1 MDEFEIINR
10 FFARPVTDEAIAVG
24 IGDDGAVLRPAPG
37 RDLLTVVDTTVC
49 GVHFPETLAA
59 DAVGYRAVAVN
70 VSDIAA
76 MGGRPRWMTLAL
88 TLREA
93 DPAWLDAFA
102 AGVFEAADTWDVTL
116 VGGDTTHG
124 GELVVS
130 VQVIGDVEAG
140 TALTRA
146 GARPGDA
153 IYVSGT
159 PGDAAAGLS
168 LLQSGGPA
176 EGSGRYLV
184 DRFLR
189 PGARVALGQQLR
201 LMANAAIDV
210 SDGLYTDIE
219 KLLAT
224 SGVAGRLDLDAV
236 PMSPEILSLVSAED
250 AMRFALTG
258 GDDYELCFTASEEAL
273 GDGAELAGVRV
284 TRIGRVSEG
293 SGLSC
298 ALNGEPYSF
307 HDDGYRHFR

>member
-1 MDEFEIINR
+1 MDEFELINR
-10 FFARPVTDEAIAVG
+10 YFARPASDEAIVVG

-37 RDLLTVVDTTVC
+37 RDLLSVVDTTVC
-49 GVHFPETLAA
+49 GVHFPESLPA

-102 AGVFEAADTWDVTL
+102 AGLFEAAGAWDVTL

-124 GELVVS
+124 GELVIS
-130 VQVIGDVEAG
+130 VQVTGDVEPG

-146 GARPGDA
+146 GASPGDA

-168 LLQSGGPA
+168 LLQSDGPMDGA
-176 EGSGRYLV
+176 GRYLV
-184 DRFLR
+184 GRFLR
-189 PGARVALGQQLR
+189 PEARVALGQQLR

-219 KLLAT
+219 KLLAA
-224 SGVAGRLDLDAV
+224 SGVAGQLDIDAV
-236 PMSPEILSLVSAED
+236 PLSPQILSLVSAED
-250 AMRFALTG
+250 AVRFALTG

-273 GDGAELAGVRV
+273 GAGAVLAGVRV
-284 TRIGRVSEG
+284 TRIGRVFEG

-298 ALNGEPYSF
+298 TLEGEPYSF